1 MKLVLVTEFPADPES
16 PHGGVESV
24 SVNLTRALAALP
36 ELDVDVVTYCG
47 GKSEREVFNWCDAR
61 IHRLPPPSGSMLL
74 SSIGSARRE
83 MSAYV
88 AALAPD
94 VIHAHDTYGIMIRD
108 QACPVLF
115 TVHGFIHGDIIV
127 SKSRFRWL
135 RARLWKKIE
144 TDSWAAQQAIV
155 SISPYVRERLQQY
168 TNAKIFDIDNP
179 VDESFFELQPQPRQ
193 HTIFCAAAICNRKNT
208 LGLIK
213 AVKAM
218 VDRNIEV
225 ELRWAGPVTE
235 PDYMSDVK
243 RYIDQHKLQDKITL
257 LGQISSND
265 IKNELAKAG
274 VFALVSYEENS
285 PMGIEEA
292 MAVGVPVVTSS
303 RCGMP
308 YMVEHGGSGYLVDPD
323 DTDEIAG
330 CLAAIVANPENRAR
344 LSEGATETA
353 KRRFRGSVVAQKTAQ
368 VYAQLISPMSWA
380 SG

>member
-36 ELDVDVVTYCG
+36 DLEVEVVTYCG
-47 GKSEREVFNWCDAR
+47 GKEEREVFDWCGAR
-61 IHRLPPPSGSMLL
+61 IHRLSPPSGSMFL

-83 MSAYV
+83 ISEYV
-88 AALAPD
+88 AALVPD
-94 VIHAHDTYGIMIRD
+94 VIHAHDTYGIMVRE
-108 QACPVLF
+108 QKCPVLF

-135 RARLWKKIE
+135 RAKLWKKIE
-144 TDSWAAQQAIV
+144 TDSWADQQAIV

-168 TNAKIFDIDNP
+168 TKAKIFDIDNP
-179 VDESFFELQPQPRQ
+179 VDESFFELQAKPQP

-208 LGLIK
+208 MGLVK
-213 AVKAM
+213 AIKAM

-235 PDYMSDVK
+235 EDYMHGVQ
-243 RYIDQHKLQDKITL
+243 RYIEQHNLQRHVSF
-257 LGQISSND
+257 LGQITSSE
-265 IKNELAKAG
+265 IKEELQQAG
-274 VFALVSYEENS
+274 VFALVSFEENS

-308 YMVEHGGSGYLVDPD
+308 YMVDHGVSGYLVDPN

-330 CLAAIVANPENRAR
+330 CLAAVVGNPENRAR
-344 LSEGATETA
+344 LSQGAIETA
-353 KRRFRGSVVAQKTAQ
+353 QRRFRGSVVARKTAQ

-380 SG
+380 SN